1 MASIINPANAV
12 TASRFL
18 TLPPFYYSVDHGLY
32 QWALLSVLICGALD
46 KVDGPVA
53 RLFDCKTDFGAI
65 FDAIT
70 DGACYAFMFIVLLAF
85 GWVPWVPVVVMLTLG
100 GLNTVFRFLYA
111 KRAGRATNFRSIA
124 MERTV
129 GFTAYCCGFGAAG
142 YEVEFFY
149 YACMIVMAIVV
160 LHDSKRM
167 LIDPVTP

>member
-1 MASIINPANAV
+1 LPSYINPANAV

-18 TLPPFYYSVDHGLY
+18 TLPPFYYAVDHGLY
-32 QWALLSVLICGALD
+32 QWALVCVIICGVLD

-53 RLFDCKTDFGAI
+53 RLFDCKTNFGAI

-70 DGACYAFMFIVLLAF
+70 DGVCYAFMFIVLISYR
-85 GWVPWVPVVVMLTLG
+85 WVPWVPVVVILSLG
-100 GLNTVFRFLYA
+100 ALNTIFRFVYA
-111 KRAGRATNFRSIA
+111 KRAGHATNFRSIA

-129 GFTAYCCGFGAAG
+129 GFTAYVCGFGAAH
-142 YEVEFFY
+142 YEVTYYY
-149 YACMIVMAIVV
+149 YACMCVMAVVV